1 MCQFRK
7 EIQLIIDDEVVMA
20 AFDNLI
26 RMLEQRLVRQEAG
39 VAETKAQLEAAKA
52 AVQLAKPK

>member
-1 MCQFRK
+1 MS
-7 EIQLIIDDEVVMA
+7 

-39 VAETKAQLEAAKA
+39 VAETKAQLEAAKVA
-52 AVQLAKPK
+52 AGLGSKKP